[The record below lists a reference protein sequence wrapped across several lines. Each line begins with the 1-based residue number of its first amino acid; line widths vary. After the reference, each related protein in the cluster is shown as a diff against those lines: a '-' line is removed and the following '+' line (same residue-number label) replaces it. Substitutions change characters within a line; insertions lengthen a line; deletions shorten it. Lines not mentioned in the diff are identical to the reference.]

1 VFNRL
6 SERLGSVVDSLKGKG
21 RLTENNIKDTLR
33 QIRMALIEADVALP
47 VVKQFVADIKEKAV
61 GEEVL
66 KSLTPGQALIK
77 LVHTELI
84 NALGRDTAPLNLQ
97 TEPPAII
104 LLAGLQGAGKTTSA
118 GKLALRLINEK
129 KKVAV
134 VSADIYRPAA
144 IKQLETLATQV
155 GAEFIASNEGQNPL
169 DIVQHAVSEASL
181 KQADVLIVDTAGRL
195 AIDQEMMDEV
205 QAIHQQL
212 KPIETFFVVDSMAGQ
227 DAVNAAKAFGEA
239 LPLTG
244 VILTKA
250 DGDARGGVALSV
262 KQVTGA
268 PIKFIGLGEKTDALE
283 VFHPERIASRILDM
297 GDVLSLVEEVEQ
309 KIDKDKA
316 QKLAK
321 KFQKGK
327 AFDFSDMRDQ
337 YEQMLSMGGLA
348 GLLDKLPGANKMQA
362 NLQTGQLGDSDKMLK
377 RQIALINSMT
387 PTERAFPQKINPSR
401 KRRIAAGAGQQVQ
414 DLNRLLKQF
423 KQMQKMMGKLRKGGM
438 KNLMRNLG
446 GRFPGMMG

>member
-1 VFNRL
+1 MFNRL

-169 DIVQHAVSEASL
+169 YIVQHAVS
-181 KQADVLIVDTAGRL
+181 
-195 AIDQEMMDEV
+195 
-205 QAIHQQL
+205 
-212 KPIETFFVVDSMAGQ
+212 
-227 DAVNAAKAFGEA
+227 
-239 LPLTG
+239 
-244 VILTKA
+244 
-250 DGDARGGVALSV
+250 
-262 KQVTGA
+262 
-268 PIKFIGLGEKTDALE
+268 
-283 VFHPERIASRILDM
+283 
-297 GDVLSLVEEVEQ
+297 
-309 KIDKDKA
+309 
-316 QKLAK
+316 
-321 KFQKGK
+321 
-327 AFDFSDMRDQ
+327 
-337 YEQMLSMGGLA
+337 
-348 GLLDKLPGANKMQA
+348 
-362 NLQTGQLGDSDKMLK
+362 
-377 RQIALINSMT
+377 
-387 PTERAFPQKINPSR
+387 
-401 KRRIAAGAGQQVQ
+401 
-414 DLNRLLKQF
+414 
-423 KQMQKMMGKLRKGGM
+423 
-438 KNLMRNLG
+438 
-446 GRFPGMMG
+446 